1 MPLLD
6 PVAFI
11 PAPEGGNGQPR
22 FITLDTAMA
31 NRHGI
36 IAGATGTGKTVTL
49 HALAE
54 RLSNQGVTVFLADAK
69 GDLSGLAAP
78 GRPASEGGNAKIDA
92 AIEAAGLSGRP
103 RPGLP
108 ATFWDVFGEQGHPL
122 RATVSEMG
130 PLLLGR
136 ALGLTEVQSE
146 VLSIIFRIADDRGLL
161 LLDLK
166 DLRAVLEFCSRNAS
180 NLEPDYG
187 HMAPA
192 TLGAIQR
199 GIVVLE
205 GQGGDRFFGEP
216 ALAIGDLLKV
226 DSQGRGFV
234 HVLAATRL
242 LESPSLYAAFM
253 LWLLSELFEEL
264 PEAGDLPAP
273 KLVFFFDEAHLLFD
287 GAPPELLRQVA
298 RTVRLI
304 RSKGVGVWFVTQNP
318 MDLPEEVLAQL
329 GNRVQHALRA
339 YSEKEQ
345 RSLRAAAS
353 SFRPNPGLDAE
364 KALGE
369 LAVGEALVSF
379 LDEKGVP
386 APVERARIAP
396 PLSRVGPLSAEER
409 SAVMKASPYAGA
421 YDRLLDRASAWEA
434 LRGGSAAGGAAIGGA
449 ASGPGRTGC
458 GAAAPGSSGSTAQAG
473 RPGGF
478 GGVQAASGPGAA
490 GPGSLEEQIAAIE
503 AELRGEEPPAT
514 ARGAEVAMPDFGE
527 PAGRAEGRGA
537 DGGAARDGPTG
548 RQGGGRASRGCGPG
562 GQGEAADLLESMARS
577 ALRSAGSEMG
587 RQLVRGL
594 LGGLS
599 GPSRRRRRQG

>member
-1 MPLLD
+1 MPELD

-11 PAPEGGNGQPR
+11 PALEGANARPR

-54 RLSNQGVTVFLADAK
+54 RLSNKGVTVFLADAK

-78 GRPASEGGNAKIDA
+78 GRPAAEGGNAKIDA

-108 ATFWDVFGEQGHPL
+108 AAFWDVFGEQGHPL

-166 DLRAVLEFCSRNAS
+166 DLRAVLEFCSRNAAS
-180 NLEPDYG
+180 LEPDYG

-216 ALAIGDLLKV
+216 ALAIGDLLRV
-226 DSQGRGFV
+226 DGQGRGLV
-234 HVLAATRL
+234 HVLAATKL

-287 GAPPELLRQVA
+287 GAPAELVRQVA

-318 MDLPEEVLAQL
+318 MDLPEDVLAQL

-353 SFRPNPGLDAE
+353 SFRPNPGLDAG

-379 LDEKGVP
+379 LDAKGVP

-396 PLSRVGPLSAEER
+396 PLSRVGLLSAEER
-409 SAVMKASPYAGA
+409 AAIMKASPYAGT

-434 LRGGSAAGGAAIGGA
+434 LRGGNAAGAGAQGAAAAAARAGGANGA
-449 ASGPGRTGC
+449 NGASGER
-458 GAAAPGSSGSTAQAG
+458 GAPC
-473 RPGGF
+473 
-478 GGVQAASGPGAA
+478 ASGAQGMAA
-490 GPGSLEEQIAAIE
+490 GSLEAQIAAIE
-503 AELRGEEPPAT
+503 AELRGEALPAAAQDAEP
-514 ARGAEVAMPDFGE
+514 AMPDFGQPPGWTE
-527 PAGRAEGRGA
+527 DRDAA
-537 DGGAARDGPTG
+537 DGGVGAG
-548 RQGGGRASRGCGPG
+548 RRGDASRGGSQGGRGPRSPRAG

-599 GPSRRRRRQG
+599 GTSRRRRR

>member
-1 MPLLD
+1 MPELD

-11 PAPEGGNGQPR
+11 PAPEGGKGQPR

-54 RLSNQGVTVFLADAK
+54 RLSNKGVTVFLADAK

-78 GRPASEGGNAKIDA
+78 GRSAAEGGNAKIDA

-108 ATFWDVFGEQGHPL
+108 AAFWDVFGEQGHPL

-136 ALGLTEVQSE
+136 ALGLTGVQSE
-146 VLSIIFRIADDRGLL
+146 VLSIIFRIADGGGGGGG
-161 LLDLK
+161 DLK
-166 DLRAVLEFCSRNAS
+166 DLRAVLEFCSRNAAT
-180 NLEPDYG
+180 LEPDYG

-216 ALAIGDLLKV
+216 ALAIADLLKV
-226 DSQGRGFV
+226 DAQGRGFV
-234 HVLAATRL
+234 HVLAATKL

-287 GAPPELLRQVA
+287 GAPAELVRQVA

-318 MDLPEEVLAQL
+318 MDLPEDVLAQL

-379 LDEKGVP
+379 LDAKGVP

-396 PLSRVGPLSAEER
+396 PLSRVGLLSAEER
-409 SAVMKASPYAGA
+409 AAAMKASPYAGA

-434 LRGGSAAGGAAIGGA
+434 LRGGPA
-449 ASGPGRTGC
+449 AS
-458 GAAAPGSSGSTAQAG
+458 AAAPGAG
-473 RPGGF
+473 RAPAG
-478 GGVQAASGPGAA
+478 ASAQGAA
-490 GPGSLEEQIAAIE
+490 GGSLEEQIAAIE
-503 AELRGEEPPAT
+503 AELRGEAPPAAAQGT
-514 ARGAEVAMPDFGE
+514 DAAMPDFGQ
-527 PAGRAEGRGA
+527 PPVRAEGRDAA
-537 DGGAARDGPTG
+537 DGGERAGRRGGTARSGP
-548 RQGGGRASRGCGPG
+548 QGGSASRRSSPG

-599 GPSRRRRRQG
+599 GTSRRRRR

>member
-1 MPLLD
+1 MPELD

-11 PAPEGGNGQPR
+11 PVSGDGNGQPR

-54 RLSNQGVTVFLADAK
+54 RLSNKGVTVFLADAK

-78 GRPASEGGNAKIDA
+78 GKPAAEGGNAKIDA

-108 ATFWDVFGEQGHPL
+108 AAFWDVFGEQGHPL

-166 DLRAVLEFCSRNAS
+166 DLRAVLEFCSRNAAS
-180 NLEPDYG
+180 LEPDYG

-216 ALAIGDLLKV
+216 ALSIGDLLKV
-226 DSQGRGFV
+226 DAQGRGFV
-234 HVLAATRL
+234 HVLAATKL

-287 GAPPELLRQVA
+287 GAPAELVRQVA
-298 RTVRLI
+298 RTVRLV

-318 MDLPEEVLAQL
+318 MDLPEDVLAQL

-364 KALGE
+364 AALGE

-379 LDEKGVP
+379 LDARGVP

-396 PLSRVGPLSAEER
+396 PLSRVGPLSTEER
-409 SAVMKASPYAGA
+409 AAVMKASPYAGV
-421 YDRLLDRASAWEA
+421 YERLLDRASAWEA
-434 LRGGSAAGGAAIGGA
+434 LRGAAGGAAARASGAAGGGA
-449 ASGPGRTGC
+449 APGQTSGAR
-458 GAAAPGSSGSTAQAG
+458 
-473 RPGGF
+473 
-478 GGVQAASGPGAA
+478 GAA
-490 GPGSLEEQIAAIE
+490 GAGNLEDQIAAIE
-503 AELRGEEPPAT
+503 AELRGEAPPAA
-514 ARGAEVAMPDFGE
+514 ARGGEVAMPDFGPPDGGYGDE
-527 PAGRAEGRGA
+527 RPTDRRGSGRAARGA
-537 DGGAARDGPTG
+537 G
-548 RQGGGRASRGCGPG
+548 SG

-599 GPSRRRRRQG
+599 GPSRRRRR

>member
-1 MPLLD
+1 MPELD

-11 PAPEGGNGQPR
+11 PALEGANARPR

-54 RLSNQGVTVFLADAK
+54 RLSNKGVTVFLADAK

-78 GRPASEGGNAKIDA
+78 GRPAAEGGNAKIDA

-108 ATFWDVFGEQGHPL
+108 AAFWDVFGEQGHPL

-166 DLRAVLEFCSRNAS
+166 DLRAVLEFCSRNAAS
-180 NLEPDYG
+180 LEPDYG

-216 ALAIGDLLKV
+216 ALAIGDLLRV
-226 DSQGRGFV
+226 DGQGRGLV
-234 HVLAATRL
+234 HVLAATKL

-287 GAPPELLRQVA
+287 GAPAELVRQVA

-318 MDLPEEVLAQL
+318 MDLPEDVLAQL

-379 LDEKGVP
+379 LDAKGVP

-409 SAVMKASPYAGA
+409 AAIMKASPYAGA
-421 YDRLLDRASAWEA
+421 YDKLLDRASAWET
-434 LRGGSAAGGAAIGGA
+434 LRGGP
-449 ASGPGRTGC
+449 AS
-458 GAAAPGSSGSTAQAG
+458 GAAAPGMGRADRAVPGAG
-473 RPGGF
+473 NA
-478 GGVQAASGPGAA
+478 GGVVGGVATGAGTQGASA
-490 GPGSLEEQIAAIE
+490 GSLEEQIAAIE
-503 AELRGEEPPAT
+503 AELRGEAPPAV
-514 ARGAEVAMPDFGE
+514 AQGAEPAMPDFGQ
-527 PAGRAEGRGA
+527 PQGWPGVSDTADAGGSAGRR
-537 DGGAARDGPTG
+537 GGAQRSGP
-548 RQGGGRASRGCGPG
+548 QGGRASRGASADRP
-562 GQGEAADLLESMARS
+562 GEAADLLESMARS

-599 GPSRRRRRQG
+599 GTSRRRRR